1 MLFIFYYENQRIT
14 QKDERKVTSFR
25 HQIVERSD
33 ANNDVSK
40 RRRERRSVVNPTS
53 TTAKTTTTRASMT
66 SNKKNRKT
74 INRLFKT

>member
-53 TTAKTTTTRASMT
+53 TTATATTTASMT
-66 SNKKNRKT
+66 
-74 INRLFKT
+74 